1 MKRLFL
7 ASVFLLLGCILAP
20 CQSRLV
26 PRMGSNLDN
35 YRAKLDE
42 VLIVHPNFAFAV
54 IIMPSFY
61 PESCLY
67 YANESGELIYR
78 RAKKSVWSYDARY
91 RKPSVKESRLSISS
105 ELGKKLTDLIDA
117 AVYSSSF
124 LADNLGLDG
133 TTYEFRL
140 MNDLYAA
147 TCWSP
152 FEESNC
158 FKLVN
163 LLERV
168 CKAVSSND
176 QYMLVDLIPDVDEL
190 TDDFKAL
197 FPPELQ
203 EKPWWIW

>member
-1 MKRLFL
+1 MKRFFL

-42 VLIVHPNFAFAV
+42 VLIVHPYYAFAV

-67 YANESGELIYR
+67 YANESGELVYR
-78 RAKKSVWSYDARY
+78 KVKKPVWSYDARF
-91 RKPSVKESRLSISS
+91 RSPSVKEFRLSISS
-105 ELGKKLTDLIDA
+105 ESGKKLTDLIDA

-124 LADNLGLDG
+124 LADNRGFDG
-133 TTYEFRL
+133 TIYEFRL

-163 LLERV
+163 LLERL
-168 CKAVSSND
+168 CKVVSSND
-176 QYMLVDLIPDVDEL
+176 QKMLEALIPEVEVL

-197 FPPELQ
+197 FPPEL
-203 EKPWWIW
+203 EEMPWWIW